1 MKNHLIEI
9 LNFKDNDR
17 NKDNERNNK
26 RPKRKK
32 TNAASLDIT

>member
-26 RPKRKK
+26 RPKRRK
-32 TNAASLDIT
+32 TNAASLDTT